1 MPRAHSVS
9 VVGYDGRTTRSWLI
23 SSTVAALLPL
33 LALYAPH
40 RAMAAAVEGSDNE
53 LQEVVVSA
61 EKRSETVQ
69 EAPLSI
75 TAISGLDLEAKSLN
89 TVEDLVQQVPGV
101 AIRTAGPGQTEY
113 EIRGL
118 SSSGGAVA
126 TVGFYLDETPLSASA
141 VALNGRTV
149 IDPDLFDLN
158 HVEVLRGPQGTLYGA
173 GSMGGTIKLVT
184 NQPNPDKFEAA
195 VSADASQTQG
205 AQTPN
210 GAVDGM
216 INIPLT
222 DKAAIRFVATE
233 KYIAGWIDRIVAQP
247 GTFPFPSNIY
257 PAQTQFGPCY
267 FYFCSRGDVQDAP
280 VEKVVH
286 DSNTE
291 RFTSARTNLL
301 VKPTDAWSITA
312 SFFYQRID
320 ADGYNNYQAGPGTLD
335 GGGPL
340 AIYQPYDV
348 AEPYYDTFKLGNL
361 TMTYDFGDFAQLT
374 SATAYWKR
382 FVFQST
388 DSTEALE
395 NIFNTT
401 TFIKNLYVETDPT
414 AQLSQEI
421 RLTSK
426 GSGPFQWIAGA
437 YTVNLH
443 SGYQTYNQEP
453 GFATA
458 VSCPLPTAPSTLTA
472 GQCAAGAQFNP
483 NNGGQV
489 ANPTGIVFNDNNPNI
504 LKQNALFGEASYKFT
519 DALKLTVGMR
529 YFRFQVSNTADQKGL
544 GTGTGNASAQTGI
557 AAGNGSAIL
566 PKINLAY
573 EPTPDLN
580 IYGTVSKG
588 ARPGG
593 VNLPIPLTPG
603 LIYYCGPGSGP
614 SFVTTQP
621 SYYRGDSVT
630 SFEVG
635 EKARLADQRLTIN
648 ADVYYIKWTDIQ
660 QYITLSCGYP
670 YNTNAGQARSYGPE
684 LETSFRLTDQ
694 LTLGASGTWTRAYIS
709 APNAVALSA
718 GITSGTNILTVPK
731 YTGQFNI
738 DFVQPF
744 ANGMKGVA
752 SLSDSLIGPEDDQAY
767 FRETLPAHNVL
778 NARVGMRKDNFGAY
792 LVGTNVTNNHAA
804 LTINNTTFAWQQP
817 TITRVSTNQPF
828 TIGVHML
835 YSF

>member
-1 MPRAHSVS
+1 MRTAQHSDVTPRSVS
-9 VVGYDGRTTRSWLI
+9 LRWA
-23 SSTVAALLPL
+23 VAALLPL
-33 LALYAPH
+33 
-40 RAMAAAVEGSDNE
+40 AAVCAPRAFAASSDATPVQGEE

-69 EAPLSI
+69 QAPLSI
-75 TAISGLDLEAKSLN
+75 TAVSGADLSAKSLN
-89 TVEDLVQQVPGV
+89 TVEDVVQQVPGV
-101 AIRTAGPGQTEY
+101 SIRTAGPGQTEY

-184 NQPNPDKFEAA
+184 NQPNPAAFESA
-195 VSADASQTQG
+195 VAADASQTAG
-205 AQTPN
+205 AYTPN

-216 INIPLT
+216 LNIPLG
-222 DKAAIRFVATE
+222 DKAAIRVVATE
-233 KYIAGWIDRIVAQP
+233 KYIAGWIDRIVGEP
-247 GTFPFPSNIY
+247 GEFPY
-257 PAQTQFGPCY
+257 PTNVYPQQTPYGGCFY
-267 FYFCSRGDVQDAP
+267 YFCTRGNVEAMP
-280 VEKVVH
+280 VSQVIH

-291 RFTSARTNLL
+291 RFTSARTSLL
-301 VKPTDAWSITA
+301 VKPIDALSVTA
-312 SFFYQRID
+312 SFFYQRIN
-320 ADGYNNYQAGPGTLD
+320 ADGYNNFQSPPGNLN
-335 GGGPL
+335 GSGSL
-340 AIYQPYDV
+340 NLYQPYDL
-348 AEPYYDTFKLGNL
+348 AEPYYDSFKLGNL
-361 TMTYDFGDFAQLT
+361 TMTYDIGGFAQLT
-374 SATAYWKR
+374 SATAYWRR

-401 TFIKNLYVETDPT
+401 QFIKNLYVETDPT
-414 AQLSQEI
+414 TQLSQEL
-421 RLTSK
+421 RLTSV
-426 GSGPFQWIAGA
+426 GEGPFQWILGA
-437 YTVNLH
+437 YTANLH
-443 SGYQTYNQEP
+443 SGYITYNQEP

-458 VSCPLPTAPSTLTA
+458 ISCPLPAQPTTLTA
-472 GQCAAGAQFNP
+472 GQCAPALQYNP
-483 NNGGQV
+483 NFGGQA
-489 ANPTGIVFNDNNPNI
+489 ANPTGIVFNDNNPNV
-504 LKQNALFGEASYKFT
+504 LKQNAVFGEASYKLT
-519 DALKLTVGMR
+519 PTLKLTAGLR
-529 YFRFQVSNTADQKGL
+529 YFRFQVGNTSHQQGL
-544 GTGTGNASAQTGI
+544 GTGTGNASAQIGT
-557 AAGNGSAIL
+557 ASGNGSAIL

-573 EPTPDLN
+573 EPTADLN

-614 SFVTTQP
+614 SYVTEQP

-630 SFEVG
+630 SFELG
-635 EKARLADQRLTIN
+635 EKARLADQRVVIN

-660 QYITLSCGYP
+660 QIVSLSCGYP

-684 LETSFRLTDQ
+684 LETSFRATDQ
-694 LTLGASGTWTRAYIS
+694 LTFGASGTWTRAYINDP
-709 APNAVALSA
+709 AQVLQAA
-718 GITSGTNILTVPK
+718 GFTPGTNILTVPK
-731 YTGQFNI
+731 YTAQFNI

-752 SLSDSLIGPEDDQAY
+752 SVSDSWIGPEDDQAY
-767 FRETLPAHNVL
+767 YRETLPAHNIL
-778 NARVGMRKDNFGAY
+778 NARVGMKRDNWGAY
-792 LVGTNVTNNHAA
+792 IVGTNLTNEHAS

-817 TITRVSTNQPF
+817 TITRVSTNQPL
-828 TIGVHML
+828 TVGVHL
-835 YSF
+835 TYTF

>member
-1 MPRAHSVS
+1 MQDAQRCFSIE
-9 VVGYDGRTTRSWLI
+9 RTALRLAI
-23 SSTVAALLPL
+23 AVLLPL
-33 LALYAPH
+33 AALGVPRPALAAT
-40 RAMAAAVEGSDNE
+40 ASEEAGSEE
-53 LQEVVVSA
+53 LQEIVVSA
-61 EKRSETVQ
+61 EKRNETVQ

-75 TAISGLDLEAKSLN
+75 TAISGADLESKSIN

-184 NQPNPDKFEAA
+184 NQPDPSGFASA
-195 VSADASQTQG
+195 VAADASQTSG
-205 AQTPN
+205 AYAPN

-222 DKAAIRFVATE
+222 DKAAIRIVATE
-233 KYIAGWIDRIVAQP
+233 KYIAGWIDRIVGEP
-247 GTFPFPSNIY
+247 GEFPYPTNIY
-257 PAQTQFGPCY
+257 PQQTPYGGCFY
-267 FYFCSRGDVQDAP
+267 YFCTRGNVEGMP
-280 VEKVVH
+280 VSQVIH
-286 DSNTE
+286 DSNNE
-291 RFTSARTNLL
+291 RFTSARASLL
-301 VKPTDAWSITA
+301 VKPIDAWSITA
-312 SFFYQRID
+312 NFFYQRID
-320 ADGYNNYQAGPGTLD
+320 ADGYNNFQSPPGQLD
-335 GGGPL
+335 GSGPL
-340 AIYQPYDV
+340 AIYQPYNL

-401 TFIKNLYVETDPT
+401 TFIKNLYVEEDPT
-414 AQLSQEI
+414 TQLSQEL

-426 GSGPFQWIAGA
+426 GTGPFQWIVGG
-437 YTVNLH
+437 YTANLH
-443 SGYQTYNQEP
+443 SGYITYNQEP

-458 VSCPLPTAPSTLTA
+458 VSCPLPTAPSNLTA
-472 GQCAAGAQFNP
+472 GQCAPALQYNP
-483 NNGGQV
+483 NNGGEA
-489 ANPTGIVFNDNNPNI
+489 ANPTGIVFNDNNPNV
-504 LKQNALFGEASYKFT
+504 LKQHAAFGEASYKFT
-519 DALKLTVGMR
+519 PSLKLTVGMR
-529 YFRFQVSNTADQKGL
+529 YFHFQVANTADQKGL
-544 GTGTGNASAQTGI
+544 GTGTGNASAQLGS
-557 AAGNGSAIL
+557 ASGNGGAVL

-580 IYGTVSKG
+580 IYGTLSKG

-614 SFVTTQP
+614 SFVTQQP
-621 SYYRGDSVT
+621 SYYRADSVT
-630 SFEVG
+630 SLELG
-635 EKARLADQRLTIN
+635 EKARMADQRITIN

-670 YNTNAGQARSYGPE
+670 YNTNAGQARAYGPE
-684 LETSFRLTDQ
+684 LETSLRVTDQ
-694 LTLGASGTWTRAYIS
+694 LTFGASGTWTRAYIND
-709 APNAVALSA
+709 PNAVALSA
-718 GITSGTNILTVPK
+718 GITEGTNILTVPK
-731 YTGQFNI
+731 YTAQFDL

-744 ANGMKGVA
+744 ANGTKGVA
-752 SLSDSLIGPEDDQAY
+752 SLSDSWVGPEDDEAY
-767 FRETLPAHNVL
+767 YRETLPAHNIL
-778 NARVGMRKDNFGAY
+778 NARVGLRKDNWAAY
-792 LVGTNVTNNHAA
+792 LVGTNLTNEHAS

-817 TITRVSTNQPF
+817 TITRVSTNQPA
-828 TIGVHML
+828 TVGVRLL
-835 YSF
+835 YNF

>member
-1 MPRAHSVS
+1 MSLRWAA
-9 VVGYDGRTTRSWLI
+9 
-23 SSTVAALLPL
+23 AALLPL
-33 LALYAPH
+33 
-40 RAMAAAVEGSDNE
+40 AMAMPHAVLAAASEATPVQGEE

-75 TAISGLDLEAKSLN
+75 TAISGADLSAKSLN
-89 TVEDLVQQVPGV
+89 TVEDVVQQVPGV

-184 NQPNPDKFEAA
+184 NQPNPAAFESA
-195 VSADASQTQG
+195 VAADASQTAG
-205 AQTPN
+205 AYAPN
-210 GAVDGM
+210 GSVDGM
-216 INIPLT
+216 VNIPLG
-222 DKAAIRFVATE
+222 DRAAIRVVATE
-233 KYIAGWIDRIVAQP
+233 KYIAGWIDRIVGEP
-247 GTFPFPSNIY
+247 GEFPYPTNIY
-257 PAQTQFGPCY
+257 PQQTPYGGCFY
-267 FYFCSRGDVQDAP
+267 YFCTRGNVEAMP
-280 VEKVVH
+280 VSQVIH
-286 DSNTE
+286 DSNNE
-291 RFTSARTNLL
+291 RFTSARTSLL

-312 SFFYQRID
+312 NFFYQRID
-320 ADGYNNYQAGPGTLD
+320 ADGYNNFQSPPGQLD
-335 GGGPL
+335 GSGPL

-348 AEPYYDTFKLGNL
+348 AEPYNDTFKLGNL

-401 TFIKNLYVETDPT
+401 TFIRNLYVETDPT
-414 AQLSQEI
+414 TQLSQEL

-426 GSGPFQWIAGA
+426 GDSAFQWIGGGYVA
-437 YTVNLH
+437 NLH

-458 VSCPLPTAPSTLTA
+458 VSCPFPTAPSNLTA
-472 GQCAAGAQFNP
+472 GQCAPGQQFNP
-483 NNGGQV
+483 NNGGQA
-489 ANPTGIVFNDNNPNI
+489 ANPAGAVFNDNNPNV
-504 LKQNALFGEASYKFT
+504 LKQYAAFGEVSYKFT
-519 DALKLTVGMR
+519 PALKLTVGMR
-529 YFRFQVSNTADQKGL
+529 YFRFQVSNTADQRGL
-544 GTGTGNASAQTGI
+544 GTGTGNASAQTGS

-614 SFVTTQP
+614 SFVTAQP

-630 SFEVG
+630 SFELG
-635 EKARLADQRLTIN
+635 EKARLAGQRLT
-648 ADVYYIKWTDIQ
+648 
-660 QYITLSCGYP
+660 
-670 YNTNAGQARSYGPE
+670 
-684 LETSFRLTDQ
+684 
-694 LTLGASGTWTRAYIS
+694 
-709 APNAVALSA
+709 
-718 GITSGTNILTVPK
+718 
-731 YTGQFNI
+731 
-738 DFVQPF
+738 
-744 ANGMKGVA
+744 
-752 SLSDSLIGPEDDQAY
+752 
-767 FRETLPAHNVL
+767 
-778 NARVGMRKDNFGAY
+778 
-792 LVGTNVTNNHAA
+792 
-804 LTINNTTFAWQQP
+804 
-817 TITRVSTNQPF
+817 
-828 TIGVHML
+828 
-835 YSF
+835 

>member
-1 MPRAHSVS
+1 
-9 VVGYDGRTTRSWLI
+9 
-23 SSTVAALLPL
+23 VAALLPL
-33 LALYAPH
+33 
-40 RAMAAAVEGSDNE
+40 AAATMPYPLLAATSEVPGQGEE

-69 EAPLSI
+69 QAPLSI
-75 TAISGLDLEAKSLN
+75 TAISGSDLEAKSIN
-89 TVEDLVQQVPGV
+89 TVEDVVQQVPGV

-184 NQPNPDKFEAA
+184 NQPNPDAFESA
-195 VSADASQTQG
+195 VAADASQTAG
-205 AQTPN
+205 AYTPN

-222 DKAAIRFVATE
+222 DKAAIRVVATE
-233 KYIAGWIDRIVAQP
+233 KYIAGWIDRIVGEP
-247 GTFPFPSNIY
+247 GEFPY
-257 PAQTQFGPCY
+257 PTNLYPQQTPYGGC
-267 FYFCSRGDVQDAP
+267 FYYYCTRGNVEAMP
-280 VEKVVH
+280 VSQVIH

-291 RFTSARTNLL
+291 RFTSARASLL
-301 VKPTDAWSITA
+301 VKPIDAWSITA
-312 SFFYQRID
+312 NFFYQRID
-320 ADGYNNYQAGPGTLD
+320 ADGYNNFQSPPGNLNGSGPE
-335 GGGPL
+335 
-340 AIYQPYDV
+340 AIYQPYDL

-401 TFIKNLYVETDPT
+401 TFIKNLYVEEDPT
-414 AQLSQEI
+414 AQLSQEL

-426 GSGPFQWIAGA
+426 GTDSFQWIVGG
-437 YTVNLH
+437 YTANLH
-443 SGYQTYNQEP
+443 SGYMTYNQEP

-458 VSCPLPTAPSTLTA
+458 LSCGYVTPGPVAGHCAPGVAS
-472 GQCAAGAQFNP
+472 NP
-483 NNGGQV
+483 NNGGEA

-504 LKQNALFGEASYKFT
+504 LKQYAAFGEASYKFT
-519 DALKLTVGMR
+519 PALKLTVGMR
-529 YFRFQVSNTADQKGL
+529 YFRFQVSNTADQRGL

-557 AAGNGSAIL
+557 ASGNGSAIL

-580 IYGTVSKG
+580 VYATVDKG

-614 SFVTTQP
+614 SYVTAQP

-630 SFEVG
+630 SFELG
-635 EKARLADQRLTIN
+635 EKARLVDQRIMIN
-648 ADVYYIKWTDIQ
+648 ADVYYIKWADIQ
-660 QYITLSCGYP
+660 QYVTLSCGYP

-684 LETSFRLTDQ
+684 LETSFRVTDQ
-694 LTLGASGTWTRAYIS
+694 FTVGASGTWTRAYIND
-709 APNAVALSA
+709 PNLVALNA
-718 GITSGTNILTVPK
+718 GITAGTNILTVPK
-731 YTGQFNI
+731 YTAQFNA

-752 SLSDSLIGPEDDQAY
+752 SLSDSWVGPEDDQAY
-767 FRETLPAHNVL
+767 YRETLPAHNIL
-778 NARVGMRKDNFGAY
+778 NARIGMKKENWGAY
-792 LVGTNVTNNHAA
+792 LVGTNLTNEHAS

-817 TITRVSTNQPF
+817 TITRVSTNQPL
-828 TIGVHML
+828 TVGVRLL
-835 YSF
+835 YTF